1 MLRPLCALMGR
12 EGIALRT
19 VRLGSNG
26 AWAEGDRGG
35 AGRGVVR
42 GGGARSGLERSGR
55 HRACL
60 GGPRS
65 ADAEAWRVDDAVGEL
80 RSGESVSMSGQAV
93 GEAEAAVVGRGR
105 RRGRAPQGEQQP
117 VDLSGSSCEAACLI
131 GEGLRECAR
140 VCGISRRAAARDGS
154 DAV

>member
-1 MLRPLCALMGR
+1 MGR

-93 GEAEAAVVGRGR
+93 GLRGR

>member
-1 MLRPLCALMGR
+1 M
-12 EGIALRT
+12 
-19 VRLGSNG
+19 
-26 AWAEGDRGG
+26 
-35 AGRGVVR
+35 
-42 GGGARSGLERSGR
+42 
-55 HRACL
+55 
-60 GGPRS
+60 
-65 ADAEAWRVDDAVGEL
+65 DDAVGEL

-93 GEAEAAVVGRGR
+93 GEAEAEAAVVGRGR